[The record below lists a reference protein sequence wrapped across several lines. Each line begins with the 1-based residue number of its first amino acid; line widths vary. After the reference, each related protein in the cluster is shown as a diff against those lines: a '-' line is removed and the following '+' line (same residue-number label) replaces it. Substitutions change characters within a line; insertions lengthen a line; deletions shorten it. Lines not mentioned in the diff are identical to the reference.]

1 LSSQRTPSARGN
13 PSARGGASARGS
25 LSARGNPGAPSLFQ
39 ASAQAEL
46 ARRAPLAER
55 MRPRSLDDIV
65 GQSHLVGPSAPF
77 RLAVEQDRLASVILW
92 GPPGSGKTTLARAV
106 ASVSSKAFRSL
117 HAADAGVR
125 EVRVVLDEAQELLG
139 REGQGTILFLD
150 EIHRF
155 SKSQQDVLLDAV
167 ERGMVVLFGAT
178 TENPFFE
185 VNPPLLSRATLLRL
199 EPLSRE
205 ELAVIARRALEHEGW
220 EASEEAISA
229 LVGLCGGDA
238 RALLNA
244 LENAMLAARAEA
256 IRTSPRVDQDEP
268 AALRTT
274 EATTP
279 VARSEEPS
287 RIELSHVQAMT
298 SQGVVLYGADEHYD
312 MASAFIKSIRGS
324 DPDAGIYWLVRMIE
338 SGEDPRFLAR
348 RLVILA
354 SEDVGLADPH
364 ALQVA
369 VSAAAAVEHVG
380 LPEAALNLGE
390 AVVYL
395 ALAPKSNSVTV
406 ALERAREA
414 VKADKAARVP
424 NHLRDSHYQG
434 ASSQGFGKGY
444 VYPHDT
450 GGWTPQRYLPASDAL
465 EARLPFYSARELGE
479 EASLV
484 RRWQQMRQ
492 AASKASKAS
501 KGGSPRR
508 ESSGD

>member
-1 LSSQRTPSARGN
+1 MN
-13 PSARGGASARGS
+13 PAAPNLFRASAE
-25 LSARGNPGAPSLFQ
+25 
-39 ASAQAEL
+39 AEL
-46 ARRAPLAER
+46 ARKAPLAER
-55 MRPRSLDDIV
+55 MRPKSLDDIV
-65 GQSHLVGPSAPF
+65 GQAHLIGPDASF
-77 RLAVEQDRLASVILW
+77 RLAVEQDRLGSVILW

-106 ASVSSKAFRSL
+106 ASGSSKAFRSL
-117 HAADAGVR
+117 HAAEAGVR
-125 EVRVVLDEAQELLG
+125 EVRAVLEEAQELLD

-167 ERGMVVLFGAT
+167 ERGIVVLFGAT

-205 ELAVIARRALEHEGW
+205 ELATIAKRALDHEGW

-244 LENAMLAARAEA
+244 LENAMLTARAAA
-256 IRTSPRVDQDEP
+256 ISTSPP
-268 AALRTT
+268 AVEDKPASLGTT
-274 EATTP
+274 KAMPPGPGPNERP
-279 VARSEEPS
+279 

-354 SEDVGLADPH
+354 SEDVGLADPS

-406 ALERAREA
+406 ALARAREA
-414 VKADKAARVP
+414 LEADRAAQVP
-424 NHLRDSHYQG
+424 HHLKDSHYKG
-434 ASSQGFGKGY
+434 ATSQGFGKGY

-450 GGWTPQRYLPASDAL
+450 GGWAPQRYLPASDAL
-465 EARLPFYSARELGE
+465 EARLPFYSPKQLGE
-479 EASLV
+479 ESSLL
-484 RRWQQMRQ
+484 RRWQQMKQ
-492 AASKASKAS
+492 AASQASEAS
-501 KGGSPRR
+501 QGSQASQGGSPRR
-508 ESSGD
+508 EPSGD